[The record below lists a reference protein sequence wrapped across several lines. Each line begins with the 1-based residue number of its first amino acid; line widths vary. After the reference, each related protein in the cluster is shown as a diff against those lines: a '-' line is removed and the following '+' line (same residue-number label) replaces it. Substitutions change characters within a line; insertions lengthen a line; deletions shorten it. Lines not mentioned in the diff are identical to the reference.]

1 MAGRLALI
9 VDDNELNLKLLRD
22 VLRFE
27 GYRTSEAATAESAL
41 TLAAA
46 DPPDVVLMDVSLP
59 DLSGIE
65 ALQRLRAAPATAATP
80 VLVVTASA
88 MVGDR
93 EWLLA
98 AGFDDYVAKPIQ
110 VRELVARVRSLC
122 EPDA

>member
-9 VDDNELNLKLLRD
+9 VDDNALNLKLLRD

-41 TLAAA
+41 ALAAA
-46 DPPDVVLMDVSLP
+46 EPPDVVLMDVSLP

-65 ALQRLRAAPATAATP
+65 ALRRLRAVPATRTTP

-93 EWLLA
+93 ERLLA
-98 AGFDDYVAKPIQ
+98 AGFDDYLAKPVK
-110 VRELVARVRSLC
+110 VRELVERVRRLC
-122 EPDA
+122 EPEA

>member
-41 TLAAA
+41 ALAAA
-46 DPPDVVLMDVSLP
+46 EPPDVVLMDVSLP

-65 ALQRLRAAPATAATP
+65 ALQRLRAAPATRATP

-93 EWLLA
+93 ERLLA
-98 AGFDDYVAKPIQ
+98 AGFDDYLAKPIQ
-110 VRELVARVRSLC
+110 VRELLERVRRLC
-122 EPDA
+122 EPGG